1 MDTAVVKQKQN
12 ESTISHDHLKTTE
25 DRSKK
30 EKDGNSENR
39 STMNKIRV
47 QERIHYKIGKGTL

>member
-12 ESTISHDHLKTTE
+12 ESTISHDHMKTTE

-39 STMNKIRV
+39 LAVNKIRM
-47 QERIHYKIGKGTL
+47 QERMHLTRREGTR